1 MTNEVEKIAWV
12 YGYLKANFDM
22 FTEMGYS
29 PEVVGNSMEFI
40 TKRVF
45 IRLGLTDEKL
55 CNRVIRSIDGL
66 DLELTISKVI
76 EENRD
81 KSNGKSFTINF

>member
-1 MTNEVEKIAWV
+1 
-12 YGYLKANFDM
+12 M

-29 PEVVGNSMEFI
+29 PEVVGKSMEFI